1 MPPKKGK
8 NDMKTRIKIKPEYF
22 SGNRKSWFKLVSDVD
37 TEKTNGY
44 AFNGDFIEINKE
56 TDVEIGS
63 IIIEC
68 RPSGSVKNWGKK
80 GIIHKVIENDI
91 EEISHE
97 YDYMKDFLSFRDAVA
112 AELDSGDDMETLKI
126 EREKLV
132 ARIAEIDA
140 ILKGD
145 ANDIQN

>member
-1 MPPKKGK
+1 
-8 NDMKTRIKIKPEYF
+8 MKTRIKIKPEYF

-44 AFNGDFIEINKE
+44 AFSGYFIEANKE
-56 TDVEIGS
+56 IDIEIGS
-63 IIIEC
+63 IIVEC

-80 GIIHKVIENDI
+80 GIIHKVIEEGI
-91 EEISHE
+91 EEISLE

-112 AELDSGDDMETLKI
+112 VELKSGDDTESLKI
-126 EREKLV
+126 ERDKLL

-140 ILKGD
+140 ILKG
-145 ANDIQN
+145 N